1 MKISENRFID
11 NNELL
16 RYYIL
21 FKSKFTKIQFNK
33 YVNQVIDDYVPVL
46 DIIDGINEDIKT
58 FYDNNLKEDLY
69 NVVKKYKK
77 QLKYLEKEN
86 LVQGLQ
92 DTLYELIPLNSAH
105 ISIPSLAGLKYMKLR
120 KPMPMILLFLKIL
133 Q

>member
-1 MKISENRFID
+1 MRISENRFID

-16 RYYIL
+16 RYYII

-46 DIIDGINEDIKT
+46 DILDGINEDIKT
-58 FYDNNLKEDLY
+58 FYDNNLKEDLW
-69 NVVKKYKK
+69 NIVKKYKK

-92 DTLYELIPLNSAH
+92 DTLYKLGNEINEEIEIWAELS
-105 ISIPSLAGLKYMKLR
+105 GLK
-120 KPMPMILLFLKIL
+120 
-133 Q
+133 